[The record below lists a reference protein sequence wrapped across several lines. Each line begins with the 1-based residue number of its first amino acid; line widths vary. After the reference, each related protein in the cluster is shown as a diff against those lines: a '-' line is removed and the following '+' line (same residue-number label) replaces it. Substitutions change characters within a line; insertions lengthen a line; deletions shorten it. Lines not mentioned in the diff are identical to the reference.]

1 MMKNTVEEIDDQTL
15 LKLEELEKRTLV
27 QLQKVAKE
35 IGIGGISF
43 LKKQEIIFKILEA
56 QARARVSL
64 RRRRS

>member
-43 LKKQEIIFKILEA
+43 LKK
-56 QARARVSL
+56 
-64 RRRRS
+64 